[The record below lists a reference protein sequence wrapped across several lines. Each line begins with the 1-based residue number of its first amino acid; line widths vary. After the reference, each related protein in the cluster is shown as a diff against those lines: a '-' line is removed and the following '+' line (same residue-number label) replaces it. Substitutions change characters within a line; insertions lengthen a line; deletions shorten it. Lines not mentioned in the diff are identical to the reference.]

1 MCSIVFTVSPCT
13 LVGEG
18 RRGRTT
24 ARGGLQSDDECK
36 KSLSVCVCVALYSPC
51 TLVGEGRRGRTT
63 ARGGHWTL

>member
-1 MCSIVFTVSPCT
+1 MMSVRNFLSVCSIVFTVSPCT

-36 KSLSVCVCVALYSPC
+36 MSVCVALYS
-51 TLVGEGRRGRTT
+51 LV
-63 ARGGHWTL
+63 H

>member
-24 ARGGLQSDDECK
+24 ARGGLQPDDESK
-36 KSLSVCVCVALYSPC
+36 KSLECLCLASFLMHVLFVC
-51 TLVGEGRRGRTT
+51 
-63 ARGGHWTL
+63 